1 MKLARMARLSM
12 EEVPFGTF
20 HGRLAVYA
28 NGGLFCDG
36 YILSSF
42 GLALTSLQKQIPMT
56 PSVEGAIAAA
66 PLAGIFLGGLVFGY
80 VTDLVGR
87 RVMFLAD
94 LLVFVAASLLLGIA
108 NTPAELVSLRFVLGI
123 AIGADYAIA
132 AALIGEFTPQR
143 QRGAALASMQVAWF
157 VGALAAFIAG
167 ALLLRS
173 GPDAWRWILASSAVP
188 AALAL
193 LLRRSAPESPR
204 WLASKGRH
212 EQAKAALAQALGPH
226 VTYDDLGI
234 ETPTRIGRVFEGRYG
249 PLIAFVGVMWLLQV
263 TPFFAIYT
271 FEPQV
276 LDALRLSSAASVV
289 SSVVI
294 TGFFLAGSIVG
305 MTLIERWGRRPLAI
319 SSFAASALAFL
330 ALAVVQG
337 AVPIALAFV
346 FYAVAMGPAFC
357 LELVYPAELFPTE
370 VRATAVGIA
379 TAISRIGAA
388 AGTFALPVGL
398 AMFGAPW
405 VMWVSF
411 ALSIIGALIAWRWAP
426 ETKKMTLLES
436 SAATT

>member
-1 MKLARMARLSM
+1 MKNTRTLENA
-12 EEVPFGTF
+12 PFGAF

-42 GLALTSLQKQIPMT
+42 GLALTSLQTQIPLT
-56 PSVEGAIAAA
+56 PAVEGAVAAA

-87 RVMFLAD
+87 RFMFLAD
-94 LLVFVAASLLLGIA
+94 LLVFVVASLVLGLA
-108 NTPAELVSLRFVLGI
+108 STPAELVVLRFVLGV

-132 AALIGEFTPQR
+132 AALLGEFTPQR

-157 VGALAAFIAG
+157 VGALAAFVVG
-167 ALLLRS
+167 ALLQQA
-173 GPDAWRWILASSAVP
+173 GPNAWRLILASSAVP

-204 WLASKGRH
+204 WLTSKGRH
-212 EQAKAALAQALGPH
+212 EEARAALAQALGAGATH
-226 VTYDDLGI
+226 DELGSEGVT
-234 ETPTRIGRVFEGRYG
+234 RFGRVFEGRYG
-249 PLIAFVGVMWLLQV
+249 PLILFVGIMWLLQV

-276 LDALRLSSAASVV
+276 LDALRLSHAASVV
-289 SSVVI
+289 SAVVI
-294 TGFFLAGSIVG
+294 TGFFLAGSIFG
-305 MTLIERWGRRPLAI
+305 MAIIERWGRRPLSIA
-319 SSFAASALAFL
+319 SFAASAAAFCVL
-330 ALAVVQG
+330 ALAHG
-337 AVPIALAFV
+337 TVPVALAFI
-346 FYAVAMGPAFC
+346 FYALAMGPAFS
-357 LELVYPAELFPTE
+357 LELVYPAECFPTE

-388 AGTFALPVGL
+388 AGTFLLPLGL
-398 AMFGAPW
+398 ERFGASW

-411 ALSIIGALIAWRWAP
+411 ALSIAGALIAWRWAP
-426 ETKKMTLLES
+426 ETKGLTLLQA
-436 SAATT
+436 SAGARTG